1 MPPSGSDTLPSRP
14 AIRIRPPRPPTM
26 MRPSGRTSKQNA
38 PLNPTATVSTS
49 YAALFGGLG
58 ARVCPSHSGIGAY
71 PSGAALPSSGL
82 AGPTCAGGRRT
93 ARTGCATTSF
103 AVNARQTAPVNT
115 IERITCAPSI
125 RKGSCRSQPE
135 GPASGIEQ
143 PLRIELLLHRAH
155 QRKAVAGR
163 PPHVD
168 ERFER
173 LGSADEDGAAAAGR
187 EARAKI
193 FQHPRLSRGVAVDAQ
208 QQRADARAADHLP
221 RLAGRREP
229 RERGAQ
235 VLRQQRQLDDRAV
248 VLPG

>member
-1 MPPSGSDTLPSRP
+1 MPRSGSDTSPSRP

-163 PPHVD
+163 LPHRRLIGARHDRRPRTVRFGDPRRLTCLLGRGRLDRLEAD
-168 ERFER
+168 EQTQRFRFE
-173 LGSADEDGAAAAGR
+173 LD
-187 EARAKI
+187 
-193 FQHPRLSRGVAVDAQ
+193 
-208 QQRADARAADHLP
+208 
-221 RLAGRREP
+221 RR
-229 RERGAQ
+229 R
-235 VLRQQRQLDDRAV
+235 RQLARQERRDDGIEAIEWT
-248 VLPG
+248 LA